1 MTSERELR
9 PAQSASLA
17 GMSVESTMI
26 GVVPRTLDRGLTIAS
41 LVLSAAVI
49 VIAPD
54 HLLAAILCGVHLLL
68 HVATSLPMRRRNL
81 SLQTLREALRFA
93 GNAAL
98 LGAMPSLLG
107 VTTPGWILSLPLVI
121 GAPHFLGFGP
131 RSLIASA
138 LVAIAASGGV
148 LVAGGPEAQLPALIV
163 VVVVGAVGT
172 LAQILAGQPGNPDR
186 TYTSALG
193 RLEEEIAE
201 RQRIEA
207 ELLRVQEGLERSVAE
222 RTQALMDANEQMEKE
237 ISDRRMAEEKA
248 LEASRIKSSFLANM
262 SHELRTPLNA
272 IIGYT
277 EMLMDEVDEIGV
289 TVIRPDLQ
297 NILTSSHHLLAI
309 ISDILDLSKIES
321 GKMDVS
327 IEEVDVAELV
337 EGVARTVSPLAER
350 NGNTLRVRCPGD
362 VGPMRT
368 DRTKVN
374 QILMNL
380 LSNACKFTHDGAI
393 EVFVQVQKRDSRSW
407 FLFEVRDTGIGMTPE
422 VLGRLFTPFTQADS
436 STTRKYGGTGLGLAI
451 SRHFANMLGGD
462 ITAESEEGLGSA
474 FHVRLPA
481 EVIDPRTT
489 GLLSIANF

>member
-1 MTSERELR
+1 
-9 PAQSASLA
+9 
-17 GMSVESTMI
+17 
-26 GVVPRTLDRGLTIAS
+26 
-41 LVLSAAVI
+41 
-49 VIAPD
+49 
-54 HLLAAILCGVHLLL
+54 
-68 HVATSLPMRRRNL
+68 
-81 SLQTLREALRFA
+81 
-93 GNAAL
+93 
-98 LGAMPSLLG
+98 
-107 VTTPGWILSLPLVI
+107 
-121 GAPHFLGFGP
+121 
-131 RSLIASA
+131 
-138 LVAIAASGGV
+138 
-148 LVAGGPEAQLPALIV
+148 
-163 VVVVGAVGT
+163 
-172 LAQILAGQPGNPDR
+172 
-186 TYTSALG
+186 
-193 RLEEEIAE
+193 
-201 RQRIEA
+201 
-207 ELLRVQEGLERSVAE
+207 
-222 RTQALMDANEQMEKE
+222 
-237 ISDRRMAEEKA
+237 EEKA

-393 EVFVQVQKRDSRSW
+393 EVFVQVQKRESRSW

-462 ITAESEEGLGSA
+462 ITAESEEGLGSV